1 VSSLQRRLRPFR
13 VAYRK
18 GHALEPPSS
27 HRSRD
32 KPLEEETNKMKA
44 VHEDLIRRRAYEI
57 WELSGRPSGLDK
69 EHWEQAENELLD
81 AAPAIAAPTASATRS
96 QPAEDVPKH
105 LGQEPAARPTA
116 GRPPERAED
125 TRPR

>member
-1 VSSLQRRLRPFR
+1 M
-13 VAYRK
+13 AYRK
-18 GHALEPPSS
+18 GHALEPQSS

-57 WELSGRPSGLDK
+57 WEISGRPSGLDK
-69 EHWEQAENELLD
+69 EHWQQAEKELLD
-81 AAPAIAAPTASATRS
+81 AAPAIAAAPAASATKS
-96 QPAEDVPKH
+96 QPAEDAAKH
-105 LGQEPAARPTA
+105 LGQEAVARPTA

-125 TRPR
+125 MRPR